1 MIKVSTFEFTV
12 VVVVVV
18 VVIEVPQALCTR
30 PSLTVESKYK
40 YLFNKYNRC

>member
-1 MIKVSTFEFTV
+1 MIKVSTYELTV

-18 VVIEVPQALCTR
+18 VVEVPQALCTR